1 MAAAQGGANLYRV
14 RSAETQGAVQG
25 VAVREAVMNAPQ
37 FNGDPS
43 DDGEFDEKPLE
54 ADDLWDDP
62 EPPDFDRDE
71 RISEQQLS
79 AEDFADHMADWQRN
93 LK

>member
-1 MAAAQGGANLYRV
+1 V

-25 VAVREAVMNAPQ
+25 VAVREAVMTYDDWKTTEPDTCA
-37 FNGDPS
+37 
-43 DDGEFDEKPLE
+43 DDGRPLE

-71 RISEQQLS
+71 RISELS
-79 AEDFADHMADWQRN
+79 AEDFADQMADWQRN